1 MQRFR
6 FRLTGLLRLRS
17 QMERASRRALAV
29 AMGNVV
35 AVEQRIAAATESL
48 QQCEDHGRGLGAAAQ
63 LARSLEQGLTRYQWR
78 LQRELRA
85 AEAQLDRARTDWTER
100 RRDEQALQKLRETA
114 KAQWRAASLRHEQ
127 HELEELARLRAGAPV
142 TAREVK
148 S

>member
-48 QQCEDHGRGLGAAAQ
+48 QQCEDHGRGTDAAAQ
-63 LARSLEQGLTRYQWR
+63 LARSLEQGLSRYQWR

-100 RRDEQALQKLRETA
+100 RRDEQALQKLREAA
-114 KAQWRAASLRHEQ
+114 KTQWRAAALRHEQ
-127 HELEELARLRAGAPV
+127 HELEELARLRVGTPAA
-142 TAREVK
+142 ASEVK